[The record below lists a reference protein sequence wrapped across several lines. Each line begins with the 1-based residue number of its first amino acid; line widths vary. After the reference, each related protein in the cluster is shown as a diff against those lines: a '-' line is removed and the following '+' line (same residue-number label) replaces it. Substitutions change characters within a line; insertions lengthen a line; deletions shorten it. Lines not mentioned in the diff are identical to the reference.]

1 MLASSVRTFSVHLE
15 NLISVTCFASS
26 FTLEKHQR
34 LYRSWICAKSRF
46 WSIFFPWKLWKFST
60 STNYGFLSPNLFS
73 SFRESDLSNLLF
85 DCKINLRDVKFEKIE
100 TQLRWIG
107 ERTGTPPWQP
117 ASRPAFFFFFCRK
130 GNGKSKSFGPYLF
143 QSSLLWG
150 FICMYAHVKPLHGE
164 AGTLTSLLYQN
175 GRLCNT
181 PHTSSCFLSISI
193 SLD

>member
-46 WSIFFPWKLWKFST
+46 WSIFFPWKLRKFST
-60 STNYGFLSPNLFS
+60 STNYGFLSPNLFG

-117 ASRPAFFFFFCRK
+117 ASRPAFFFFFLQKRK
-130 GNGKSKSFGPYLF
+130 WKVKE
-143 QSSLLWG
+143 LWPLSVSELAAVG
-150 FICMYAHVKPLHGE
+150 LHMYVCSCE
-164 AGTLTSLLYQN
+164 AITWG
-175 GRLCNT
+175 GRHAN
-181 PHTSSCFLSISI
+181 ISAVPERATV
-193 SLD
+193 

>member
-15 NLISVTCFASS
+15 NLISVSWVATVTSSS
-26 FTLEKHQR
+26 FTLDKHQR
-34 LYRSWICAKSRF
+34 LYRSQICAKSSF
-46 WSIFFPWKLWKFST
+46 WSIFLSWKST
-60 STNYGFLSPNLFS
+60 QNYFGFLSPNLFR

-85 DCKINLRDVKFEKIE
+85 DCKINLRDVKIMKIE
-100 TQLRWIG
+100 TQLWRTG
-107 ERTGTPPWQP
+107 GRTGTPPRVS
-117 ASRPAFFFFFCRK
+117 ACLFLFFSSAKK
-130 GNGKSKSFGPYLF
+130 GNGKSKSFSPYLF

-193 SLD
+193 SLG